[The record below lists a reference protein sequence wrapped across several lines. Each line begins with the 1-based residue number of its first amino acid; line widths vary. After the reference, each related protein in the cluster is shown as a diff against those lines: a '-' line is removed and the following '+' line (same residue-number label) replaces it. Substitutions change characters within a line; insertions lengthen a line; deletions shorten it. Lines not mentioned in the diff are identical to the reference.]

1 MRDDRVMALHNE
13 ILWRDNEIKT
23 KLQREN
29 ETVCPI
35 RFVIRAV
42 QPFRRDDL
50 SISSQCERKLI
61 EALKE
66 EPQRLRPGKIKAIL
80 QIWSLRLE

>member
-42 QPFRRDDL
+42 QPFRRDEMGKHIIPDT
-50 SISSQCERKLI
+50 
-61 EALKE
+61 
-66 EPQRLRPGKIKAIL
+66 PGRRTENSPKDFPEKCCICA
-80 QIWSLRLE
+80 ENVV